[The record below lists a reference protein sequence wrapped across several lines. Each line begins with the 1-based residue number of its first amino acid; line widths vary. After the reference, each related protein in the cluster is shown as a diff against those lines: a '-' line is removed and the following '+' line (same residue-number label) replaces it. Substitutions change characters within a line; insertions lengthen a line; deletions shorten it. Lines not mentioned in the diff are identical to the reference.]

1 MRADDSRLLDLI
13 ALAIDQRSAGEEPDV
28 PALCA
33 DCPELADELARAL
46 RAHERIRDAS
56 PAPSS
61 GDPLVG
67 TRVGDRYVLVRRIGS
82 GATGAVFAAR
92 DLVLGRFVGVKL
104 LDPWIVHDAERRAR
118 FRREAFAIASLRH
131 PGIVAVHD
139 HGESPHP
146 HVVMD
151 LESGIDLEG
160 LLLQCEQDGARESD
174 SMGALALAAFD
185 ARATAESGDPSS
197 PFRREELRPDP
208 AAWSRPWA
216 EIVARIATDVA
227 DALAHAHEHKVLHRD
242 VKPTNILVRPDGRAV
257 LLDFGLA
264 RLPEQES
271 LTREGEIVG
280 TLAYMAPEQARG
292 RSASIEAPADL
303 YGLGATLYRM
313 LTGRRPFDG
322 PTAAVVRQV
331 LWDDPVP
338 VRSIAPRVPR
348 DLAAVCQMA
357 MSKRPA
363 ERYRDAGAMAADLR
377 AFVEREAVQASL
389 PGWPRRVVRRA
400 LRRPGRWAVPL
411 LVVIASY
418 FGSAAW
424 DGHVARAAAKTRTGV
439 LTARAG
445 IPALL
450 TLEGLNPAYS
460 VGPPAPRDP
469 LGRGRA
475 ALDAVLRADPDDDG
489 ARLWRAM
496 LHADEGR
503 QQEALAD
510 LRALAA
516 RHADSIV
523 ATELGTRIAA
533 IDLAAEASWQQAI
546 ADRLARAPI
555 AFDGFAAAY
564 VAIRAARY
572 DDARRFLDEA
582 LELDPAYEPALD
594 LLMVARLLTGEI
606 GPALDAA
613 TRLEGIFGRPTARTR
628 HVTGVVLMTQGR
640 WREAIEAFEESL
652 VLCPDQHGP
661 LQNLAAAH
669 QQLREHEPALEAV
682 EKAARI
688 RPDAVQTKRTQLRL
702 LSALDRRTR
711 FDELVAELETTA
723 GGKVWWT
730 EFEAGAAELRDAIR
744 AIGAAT
750 GDPTGDA
757 CRRAAARFDSA
768 LELMRGL
775 PVLGERS
782 QAATWRDLALMLADN
797 QYAPVAGRML
807 AAIGGGASDPGT
819 MHDAALLLRRE
830 PATADVAVYLLS
842 QANAAAPD
850 DHLLAADLI
859 HALVDRG
866 GATFVERAARVWQY
880 SFSSSSDAGAAK
892 LRDLVLAAADTA
904 APGNAALRDRIAAL
918 LTPPGSV
925 TRR

>member
-13 ALAIDQRSAGEEPDV
+13 ALAIDQRAAGEQPDV

-56 PAPSS
+56 PPLPT

-146 HVVMD
+146 YVVMD

-160 LLLQCEQDGARESD
+160 LLLHCEQDGARDAD

-185 ARATAESGDPSS
+185 ARATEESSDPAS
-197 PFRREELRPDP
+197 PFHREELHPDP
-208 AAWSRPWA
+208 AEWSRPWA
-216 EIVARIATDVA
+216 EIVARIAIDVA

-280 TLAYMAPEQARG
+280 TLTYMAPEQARG
-292 RSASIEAPADL
+292 RNASIDAPADV

-331 LWDDPVP
+331 LWDDPRP
-338 VRSIAPRVPR
+338 VRTIAPRVPR

-363 ERYRDAGAMAADLR
+363 ERYRDARAMAADLR

-389 PGWPRRVVRRA
+389 PGWPRRVVRKA
-400 LRRPGRWAVPL
+400 LRRPSRWAVPL
-411 LVVIASY
+411 LVVIAAY
-418 FGSAAW
+418 LGSVAW
-424 DGHVARAAAKTRTGV
+424 DGRVASAAKKTRTEV

-445 IPALL
+445 VPALL
-450 TLEGLNPAYS
+450 TLEGRNPAYS

-469 LGRGRA
+469 FGRGRA
-475 ALDAVLRADPDDDG
+475 ALDRVLRVDPDDDG

-503 QQEALAD
+503 KDEALAD
-510 LRALAA
+510 LRVLATRHAGSEVAPELVTRLAA
-516 RHADSIV
+516 LDL
-523 ATELGTRIAA
+523 TPGGT
-533 IDLAAEASWQQAI
+533 WQRSI
-546 ADRLARAPI
+546 ADGLEPAPT

-564 VAIRAARY
+564 LAMRAARY
-572 DDARRFLDEA
+572 DDARRFLDDA
-582 LELDPAYEPALD
+582 LGRDPSYEPALD
-594 LLMVARLLTGEI
+594 LVMISRLLTGEMAA
-606 GPALDAA
+606 ALDAA
-613 TRLEGIFGRPTARTR
+613 VRLEGIFGRPTARTR
-628 HVTGVVLMTQGR
+628 HVAGVVWLTQGR
-640 WREAIEAFEESL
+640 WREAIEAFQRSL
-652 VLCPDQHGP
+652 ELCPDQHGP

-669 QQLREHEPALEAV
+669 QQLREHELALAAV

-702 LSALDRRTR
+702 LSALDRRAR
-711 FDELVAELETTA
+711 FDELVAELEATL

-730 EFEAGAAELRDAIR
+730 EFESGAAELRNAIR

-750 GDPTGDA
+750 GDATGEA
-757 CRRAAARFDSA
+757 CRRAAARFESA
-768 LELMRGL
+768 LELMRDL

-782 QAATWRDLALMLADN
+782 QAATWRDLALMLADS

-819 MHDAALLLRRE
+819 LHDAALLLRRE

-859 HALVDRG
+859 RALVDRG
-866 GATFVERAARVWQY
+866 GATFVERAARAWQY
-880 SFSSSSDAGAAK
+880 SFSDSGDAAAAT
-892 LRDLVLAAADTA
+892 LRDLVLAAAETA
-904 APGNAALRDRIAAL
+904 AAGNAAFRDRITAL
-918 LTPPGSV
+918 LTPPDS
-925 TRR
+925 TTKR